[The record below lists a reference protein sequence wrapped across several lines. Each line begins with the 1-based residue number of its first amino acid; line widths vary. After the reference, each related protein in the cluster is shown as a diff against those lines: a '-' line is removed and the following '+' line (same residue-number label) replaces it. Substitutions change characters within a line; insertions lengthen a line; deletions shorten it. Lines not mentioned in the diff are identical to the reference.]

1 MEQTGEREERV
12 MRLRKKKT
20 FMDQATDFAE
30 SLLPTL
36 ESAVETAREKA
47 GPLIQDA
54 KDRAVPLIHEAR
66 DNAAPLLAQGRSI
79 AAEKAAQ
86 ASSLAAER
94 AAMGLDLAQARLAE
108 LNGEEPKRKTHRL
121 RKLVLLGAVA
131 GLGAVAYKKVNG
143 GEGWQ
148 ASYAPEP
155 PPAPSTPSSNNTA
168 PASAP
173 AAPTVDA
180 VIPETVDDAAAASPD
195 EAISDAATGPHA
207 VTDPDH
213 PAEVVALT
221 ETPEAPEATAV
232 EPAATVESADE
243 AAAKSPYGAG
253 SALPLAGGASPDP
266 AYTIKG
272 NADSMLFHTSD
283 SPWFNRTIA
292 EVWFTDERAA
302 EAAGFRHW
310 RAPKD

>member
-36 ESAVETAREKA
+36 ETAAHTAREKA

-54 KDRAVPLIHEAR
+54 RDRAVPLLNEAR
-66 DNAAPLLAQGRSI
+66 ENAAPLLAQGRSL

-86 ASSLAAER
+86 ASAIAAER
-94 AAMGLDLAQARLAE
+94 AATGRDLAQARLAE
-108 LNGEEPKRKTHRL
+108 LNGEAPKKRHRL

-143 GEGWQ
+143 DDGWQ

-155 PPAPSTPSSNNTA
+155 PPAAPPKPSSSSSSSTAA
-168 PASAP
+168 PAVSTP
-173 AAPTVDA
+173 AAPTVEA
-180 VIPETVDDAAAASPD
+180 VIPTPADDAAGASPD
-195 EAISDAATGPHA
+195 EAMSDAVETPHEA
-207 VTDPDH
+207 TDPDH
-213 PAEVVALT
+213 PADVVSLT
-221 ETPEAPEATAV
+221 GETEAPT
-232 EPAATVESADE
+232 TADE
-243 AAAKSPYGAG
+243 AASKSTYGPG

-272 NADSMLFHTSD
+272 NADSMLFHTTE

>member
-1 MEQTGEREERV
+1 

-30 SLLPTL
+30 SLLPTI

-47 GPLIQDA
+47 GPMIQDA
-54 KDRAVPLIHEAR
+54 RDRAVPLIHEAR
-66 DNAAPLLAQGRSI
+66 ESAAPLIAQGRSI
-79 AAEKAAQ
+79 AAEKAA
-86 ASSLAAER
+86 AAAAVAAER
-94 AAMGLDLAQARLAE
+94 AAAGRDLAAAHLAE
-108 LNGEEPKRKTHRL
+108 INAEEPKRKTHRL
-121 RKLVLLGAVA
+121 RKLMLVGAVA
-131 GLGAVAYKKVNG
+131 GLGALAYKKVKTND
-143 GEGWQ
+143 GWQ
-148 ASYAPEP
+148 SSYAPEP
-155 PPAPSTPSSNNTA
+155 PPAPPTPPSNKPSPA
-168 PASAP
+168 ASAP
-173 AAPTVDA
+173 AAPTVEA
-180 VIPETVDDAAAASPD
+180 VIPEEPDDAAAASPD
-195 EAISDAATGPHA
+195 EALADAASGPHA
-207 VTDPDH
+207 ATDPDH

-221 ETPEAPEATAV
+221 DTPAEAESDAP
-232 EPAATVESADE
+232 VESAEE
-243 AAAKSPYGAG
+243 AAARSPYGAG

-272 NADSMLFHTSD
+272 NADSMLFHTTE